1 MINNLSIFTINLFL
15 FLSLSVVFCLAES
28 SHDQVKT
35 KYYFCIFIRI
45 NMLPC
50 YTIIDLLRKEIH
62 TTLSK
67 TGRRRLG
74 VEKRTPNSASS
85 GSRQAAADRVLLL
98 LLPGAGDFALAVL
111 SSIWPTTLALYIY
124 LV

>member
-1 MINNLSIFTINLFL
+1 MNNNLFIFTINLFL

-50 YTIIDLLRKEIH
+50 YTILIDLQTIDILKF
-62 TTLSK
+62 K
-67 TGRRRLG
+67 
-74 VEKRTPNSASS
+74 
-85 GSRQAAADRVLLL
+85 
-98 LLPGAGDFALAVL
+98 AGD
-111 SSIWPTTLALYIY
+111 
-124 LV
+124 